1 MAQFRATIRG
11 NREEASRL
19 GTKKSGIEAHINSWV
34 VGVAIYAAHDVSNKE
49 DRFSIYITS
58 GSSGGNES
66 FIGEIKATPDGPVF
80 IPDYTN
86 KGG

>member
-1 MAQFRATIRG
+1 VAQFRATIRG
-11 NREEASRL
+11 SREEASRL
-19 GTKKSGIEAHINSWV
+19 GTKKSGIEAHINGWSA
-34 VGVAIYAAHDVSNKE
+34 GVAIYAAHDVSNKE

-58 GSSGGNES
+58 SSSGGNES
-66 FIGEIKATPDGPVF
+66 FIGEVREGPHGSVF

>member
-19 GTKKSGIEAHINSWV
+19 GTKKSGIEAHINGWF
-34 VGVAIYAAHDVSNKE
+34 VGVAIYAAHDVSNNQ

-58 GSSGGNES
+58 GSDSGKES
-66 FIGEIKATPDGPVF
+66 FIGEVREGPDGPVF
-80 IPDYTN
+80 IPDYTK

>member
-11 NREEASRL
+11 SREEASRL
-19 GTKKSGIEAHINSWV
+19 GTKKSGIEAHINGWS
-34 VGVAIYAAHDVSNKE
+34 VGGAIYAAHGVSNKE

-66 FIGEIKATPDGPVF
+66 FIGEVKVGSNGPVF